1 MKNSISEGIPIAKSR
16 QLYTQLSDLINQAR
30 SYVTKNINSAMVV
43 LYWQIGKTI
52 KENEIIVERAEYGK
66 EIVKNVA
73 AELQNNYGKGFGYAN
88 LTRMI
93 SFYNSFP
100 NSEIVATLSQ
110 QLSWSHIVE
119 IIKLKDQLKRE
130 FYITM
135 SINEGWSVRQLSGR
149 INSMLFERT
158 AISKKPEE
166 TIVNDLQKLR
176 NEKDMSIDL
185 FLRDPYMLDFL
196 DLNNHYSEKDLESAI
211 LSELQ
216 NFILE
221 MGSDFAFLARQKR
234 ITIDGSDYYIDL
246 LFYHRKLKALVA
258 IELKIGKFLPEYKS
272 QLELYLGWLNKY
284 EKQEGENSPIG
295 LLLCSEKSDEII
307 QLLELDK
314 AGIHVS
320 TYLTELPFMELFKE
334 KLHQSIILARKKLAT
349 KPIS

>member
-1 MKNSISEGIPIAKSR
+1 MKNSISEGIPIAKSQ
-16 QLYTQLSDLINQAR
+16 QLYTQLSDLINQVR

-119 IIKLKDQLKRE
+119 IIKIKDQLKRE

-166 TIVNDLQKLR
+166 TIVK
-176 NEKDMSIDL
+176 
-185 FLRDPYMLDFL
+185 
-196 DLNNHYSEKDLESAI
+196 
-211 LSELQ
+211 Q
-216 NFILE
+216 NAASL
-221 MGSDFAFLARQKR
+221 
-234 ITIDGSDYYIDL
+234 
-246 LFYHRKLKALVA
+246 
-258 IELKIGKFLPEYKS
+258 
-272 QLELYLGWLNKY
+272 
-284 EKQEGENSPIG
+284 
-295 LLLCSEKSDEII
+295 
-307 QLLELDK
+307 
-314 AGIHVS
+314 
-320 TYLTELPFMELFKE
+320 
-334 KLHQSIILARKKLAT
+334 
-349 KPIS
+349 